1 MRNVSGGVSNL
12 LTECDNLE
20 NFEMNK
26 FTLTISETTAFH
38 QRFKQSYGKVIILS
52 IALTLI
58 AISASASNWIY
69 CLGLGAFVFLVQF
82 YKAYRWNKYF
92 IAYLFFDAENV
103 EIKYKDESKEM
114 TLSGLKKDF
123 LIKKKI
129 AFNRTRIAYLAVY
142 YQTELKIKQFEVGE
156 WNEKLFDK
164 VIGEFNNAL
173 SESSIAISHN
183 S

>member
-1 MRNVSGGVSNL
+1 
-12 LTECDNLE
+12 
-20 NFEMNK
+20 
-26 FTLTISETTAFH
+26 
-38 QRFKQSYGKVIILS
+38 
-52 IALTLI
+52 
-58 AISASASNWIY
+58 
-69 CLGLGAFVFLVQF
+69 
-82 YKAYRWNKYF
+82 
-92 IAYLFFDAENV
+92 
-103 EIKYKDESKEM
+103 M

-129 AFNRTRIAYLAVY
+129 AFNRTRTAYLAIY